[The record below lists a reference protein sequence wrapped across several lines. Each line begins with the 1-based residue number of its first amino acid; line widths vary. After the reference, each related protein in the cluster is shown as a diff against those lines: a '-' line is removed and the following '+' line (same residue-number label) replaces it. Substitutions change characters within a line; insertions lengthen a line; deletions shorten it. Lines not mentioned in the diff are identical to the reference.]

1 MNMVV
6 IKNEELCTA
15 GSDHA
20 VFSWVTPGQKADTT
34 VYLAED
40 PGALVKYS
48 SRPDTEYHL
57 AEVRGLKPSTRYWY
71 NVASGG
77 ASGPLNSFV
86 TLPAPGGKQVFSLG
100 LISDTHIASGDS
112 VNDVNEKHFG
122 KLSNYSGVLWE
133 QCVRD
138 IKARNIN
145 LAIILGDLSDSAS
158 ERQYQW
164 LRRSLLPAFGD
175 IPYLACIG
183 NHDKYLKNAGL
194 GERGFLKYVAN
205 RPETRASFNI
215 LGHQLVLIDS
225 CRQDKNWG
233 QIGDEQMSWVEEQ
246 LKESAGRPSFLFLHH
261 PCNGFDVWFGTKDFR
276 NFQQTIGSFP
286 DVRGVFCG
294 HMHRH
299 YVSTSRF
306 VTGSLPYIVLPAT
319 VQYPCSYAVMRVY
332 EKGFEYNAYKIS
344 RLDLSEMSRDGTLP
358 KKRGRSVFTRYS
370 FGGIG
375 DRSIS
380 YSSGRLHRH
389 NQYEL
394 SAALEHKKAMELYT
408 RAQAA
413 GGASCAPAA
422 ESGKTKVVLGRR
434 DTLGLALVSRLRK
447 IPLCGIK
454 SLIIKE
460 GSISLPEE
468 FIKIYNE

>member
-1 MNMVV
+1 MVV

-34 VYLAED
+34 VYLGEA
-40 PGALVKYS
+40 PGTLIKYTGL
-48 SRPDTEYHL
+48 PDTEYHL

-71 NVASGG
+71 AVASGG

-86 TLPAPGGKQVFSLG
+86 TLPAPGGKLIFSLG
-100 LISDTHIASGDS
+100 LISDTHIALEDS
-112 VNDVNEKHFG
+112 VNDVNEKYFG
-122 KLSNYSGVLWE
+122 KLSKYSGVLFE

-145 LAIILGDLSDSAS
+145 LALIVGDLSDSS
-158 ERQYQW
+158 SGRQYQV
-164 LRRSLLPAFGD
+164 LGKALLPAFGD
-175 IPYLACIG
+175 TPYLACIG

-194 GERGFLKYVAN
+194 GELGFLKYVAG
-205 RPETRASFNI
+205 RAETRASFNI
-215 LGHQLVLIDS
+215 LGHQLILIDS
-225 CRQDKNWG
+225 CGQNKDWG
-233 QIGDEQMSWVEEQ
+233 EIGDEQISWVVQ
-246 LKESAGRPSFLFLHH
+246 RLKEAAGRPSFLFLHH

-276 NFQQTIGSFP
+276 KFQQAIRRFP

-306 VTGSLPYIVLPAT
+306 MTGSLPYVVLPAT
-319 VQYPCSYAVMRVY
+319 VQFPCSYAVMRVH

-344 RLDLSEMSRDGTLP
+344 RLDLSEMSRESTILKD
-358 KKRGRSVFTRYS
+358 RGRAVFSMYS

-375 DRSIS
+375 DRSIT

-389 NQYEL
+389 KQYEL
-394 SAALEHKKAMELYT
+394 SVTLEHKKAMELFMRT
-408 RAQAA
+408 QSA
-413 GGASCAPAA
+413 GGASCVPAA
-422 ESGKTKVVLGRR
+422 ESGKTRVILGRY
-434 DTLGLALVSRLRK
+434 DSPGLALSSRLSK
-447 IPLCGIK
+447 IPLYGIK
-454 SLIIKE
+454 ASIIKE
-460 GSISLPEE
+460 GSFSLPEE
-468 FIKIYNE
+468 FIKTYYE